1 MFASF
6 KSVKQLDYRL
16 ALSHINI
23 LGNGSLSTRDSYSH
37 DKEYLMMDCGTG
49 TASQE
54 IIGLK
59 NGTICKGDGYAQEVD
74 VWALGVLIYMLVSG
88 MPPFN
93 GKNHA
98 DVIWILGISWHSG
111 IVAGLT
117 G

>member
-1 MFASF
+1 MSGSRLSF
-6 KSVKQLDYRL
+6 EADGFLLVK
-16 ALSHINI
+16 
-23 LGNGSLSTRDSYSH
+23 
-37 DKEYLMMDCGTG
+37 
-49 TASQE
+49 E

-98 DVIWILGISWHSG
+98 DVIWMPGKTRENARVAVSHVIEHIISYFDIYDSYNMIILHCNRKK
-111 IVAGLT
+111 
-117 G
+117 